1 MPLPEIKH
9 PIFKLVVPSTKQTV
23 SYRPYTVQEEK
34 LLLVVRMSEDIDEII
49 STLKQII
56 KNCILDD
63 INVEKLAMFD
73 IEYIFINIRKVS
85 VSNEVELFYTDE
97 EKNLKIPMKVN
108 LDDVKVKFNPEHSD
122 KIAINDSLG
131 IKMKYPNLDNML
143 KIEYSLRAGEFDKKV
158 VDDSVFSMILNCI
171 EYVFDDDK
179 IYNEFTR
186 EELESFILSL
196 KIEDLKKIQRFFETL
211 PVVEHTVNVRIS
223 ETETR
228 EVVLRGLKDFFTF

>member
-9 PIFKLVVPSTKQTV
+9 PIFKLSIPSTKQTV

-49 STLKQII
+49 DTLKQII
-56 KNCILDD
+56 KNCVLDD
-63 INVEKLAMFD
+63 INVDKLAMFD

-85 VSNEVELFYTDE
+85 VSNEVDLFYTDGD
-97 EKNLKIPMKVN
+97 LKIPMKVN
-108 LDDVKVKFNPEHSD
+108 LDDVKVKFNPEHTD
-122 KIAINDSLG
+122 KIAINERLG

-143 KIEYSLRAGEFDKKV
+143 KIEYSLRAGDFDKKV
-158 VDDSVFSMILNCI
+158 VDDSVFNMILNCV
-171 EYVFDDDK
+171 EYIYDDDK
-179 IYNEFTR
+179 IYNEFTN
-186 EELESFILSL
+186 EELESFVLSL

-211 PVVEHTVNVRIS
+211 PAVEHTVQVRIN

-228 EVVLRGLKDFFTF
+228 DVVLRGLKDFFTF

>member
-179 IYNEFTR
+179 IYNEFTK

-211 PVVEHTVNVRIS
+211 PAVEHTVNVRIS